1 MSMSQARAMGVESSI
16 GKDERKNRLRVY
28 INQGEVMTLQS
39 ATNKMQLSESTI
51 ISYLKDLKLQLWDAK
66 KDKFVGEPNGQ
77 RVGIDIQPLS

>member
-1 MSMSQARAMGVESSI
+1 
-16 GKDERKNRLRVY
+16 
-28 INQGEVMTLQS
+28 
-39 ATNKMQLSESTI
+39 MQLSESTI